1 MSLRPKEEEPRLD
14 RLCRCCPALSYKQ
27 RLAGMACCMLAGLL
41 LSLSSL
47 LSFTQA
53 TLTPTPTPTLPP
65 TPTLTL
71 TLTLT
76 LTPTP
81 GGRPPLALP
90 CTPAGCVE
98 LLQRSE
104 VLP

>member
-53 TLTPTPTPTLPP
+53 TLTLTPTPTLPP
-65 TPTLTL
+65 TLTL
-71 TLTLT
+71 TLTRCR
-76 LTPTP
+76 TPWRRSGTARRASL
-81 GGRPPLALP
+81 GRRPHP
-90 CTPAGCVE
+90 
-98 LLQRSE
+98 
-104 VLP
+104 